1 MHIIELSTVAF
12 YDGHTPRS
20 LALHECSLPLA
31 SPVPGALSALY
42 GTKSKPEGF
51 MAARAYADRHRLQ
64 FTVIDFLVALEHK
77 PNASVM
83 KPDELPD
90 HDFLSLLR
98 ISGSMSDQVGEW
110 LRAGLEEAG
119 QSAELLDSLK
129 AEQAVLQQ
137 PSLVGAL
144 LNKRACRHLK
154 LIAFP
159 AMTAISDRPLNVGS
173 VPFRHWSAI
182 QEATC
187 RLDPTVRVTLDPPPA
202 QLATKALKTAPAKRP
217 SKPKAG

>member
-12 YDGHTPRS
+12 YEAPTPPT
-20 LALHECSLPLA
+20 LALHACSLPLV
-31 SPVPGALSALY
+31 SPVPGAMTALY

-98 ISGSMSDQVGEW
+98 MSGSMSDQVGQW
-110 LRAGLEEAG
+110 LRDGLEEVG
-119 QSAELLDSLK
+119 QGTDLLDTLK
-129 AEQAVLQQ
+129 AEHAVLQQ
-137 PSLVGAL
+137 PSLIETL
-144 LNKRACRHLK
+144 IDRPACRHLK
-154 LIAFP
+154 LIAYT
-159 AMTAISDRPLNVGS
+159 AMTSISDRPLNVGT

-182 QEATC
+182 QEASC
-187 RLDPTVRVTLDPPPA
+187 RLDPTVRVTLDAPPVPPV
-202 QLATKALKTAPAKRP
+202 TKT
-217 SKPKAG
+217 PKAAPTRRSSNPRAR

>member
-12 YDGHTPRS
+12 YEGHTPRS
-20 LALHECSLPLA
+20 LALRECSLPLA
-31 SPVPGALSALY
+31 SPVPGALCALY

-83 KPDELPD
+83 KPDDLPD

-98 ISGSMSDQVGEW
+98 MSGSMSDQVSEW
-110 LRAGLEEAG
+110 IRAGLEEAG
-119 QSAELLDSLK
+119 QGAELLDSLK
-129 AEQAVLQQ
+129 AEHAVLQQ
-137 PSLVGAL
+137 PSLIGAL
-144 LNKRACRHLK
+144 LDRPACQHLK
-154 LIAFP
+154 LIAYP
-159 AMTAISDRPLNVGS
+159 AMTSISDRPLNVGS

-187 RLDPTVRVTLDPPPA
+187 RLDPTVRVTLDSPPQQVA
-202 QLATKALKTAPAKRP
+202 AKAPKAAPARP
-217 SKPKAG
+217 GKPRAR

>member
-12 YDGHTPRS
+12 YEGHTPRT
-20 LALHECSLPLA
+20 LALHECSLPFA
-31 SPVPGALSALY
+31 DPVPGAMSALY

-98 ISGSMSDQVGEW
+98 ISGSMSDQVGQW

-119 QSAELLDSLK
+119 QGTELLDSLK
-129 AEQAVLQQ
+129 AEHAVLQQ
-137 PSLVGAL
+137 PSLIGAL
-144 LNKRACRHLK
+144 IDRPACRHLK
-154 LIAFP
+154 LVAFP
-159 AMTAISDRPLNVGS
+159 GMTSISDRPLNVGS

-187 RLDPTVRVTLDPPPA
+187 RLDPTVRVTIDAPPL
-202 QLATKALKTAPAKRP
+202 QTATKAPKAALAKRP